1 MKKTLALLL
10 CVAML
15 LTLAVGCKKKIK
27 PEELTEARIA
37 DDVVSNTQE
46 YSYTHITG
54 TPDMKEMTV
63 LTRDEVDGDIVLTLE
78 ATVTYPNADVTL
90 KANVVYQSFGPK
102 WQLTRFNVTESSI
115 EVTGAPSQSSVVNEL
130 ANYMSIVGSAYSVLD
145 DKYQPLYFDI
155 NSADLEMAYE
165 AGAKTAALTLSYTSD
180 KLTFAGSYTLTFDD
194 AKGWVLETK
203 AQDDGRQHPLLHLTK
218 LEQKK

>member
-130 ANYMSIVGSAYSVLD
+130 ANYMSIVGSAYS
-145 DKYQPLYFDI
+145 
-155 NSADLEMAYE
+155 DLEMTYE
-165 AGAKTAALTLSYTSD
+165 AGAKTAALTLSYPSD